1 MNRRDFMKSS
11 GVVALSHGVPRGLY
25 ANDAATALPP
35 EGGSSL
41 RVGFAERDITPDI
54 GMEMPG
60 DYLKNYFQGFHDRCK
75 VRVAV
80 FDDGATRVT
89 LVGVDAVGIPRVVV
103 QAARKQ
109 IENEC
114 GIPATA
120 VLVGAS
126 HSHSS
131 GPVTGVLPGQYDHA
145 PAFVQH
151 LAYDMSTAADRGF
164 MKRVENQIAGAVSEA
179 NDTLVE
185 ARCGVGTGHEDKV
198 AFNRRF
204 RMKNGMTY
212 THPGHGNPD
221 IIDYAGP
228 TDPQVG
234 VIGAWDTK
242 GRLLGCIVNYTCHA
256 TTNPGSG
263 ADISANWIYFM
274 EEAIQGAMGREVPV
288 VFLQGAAGDVTQVD
302 NLNPYQDPSREEWAQ
317 LVGGRVGAEAAKVLW
332 TIVPGTLSP
341 LDAHSKIL
349 HIKRR
354 VPSQEH
360 VQRAYELVKQDI
372 KTVGKTDWAFAKE
385 TVMLD
390 ALLKTEPVAEVEVQ
404 AIQIGPAVFVS
415 NPAELF
421 CQYGLDLKAKS
432 HFPHTYV
439 VSYADGTVGYVPTEE
454 AFGPHGGGYETRL
467 TSHSNLEVTAGT
479 QMEEAGLELVARMT
493 PGPVPTRPKSSIPG
507 GKEKGNWGNTPWP
520 YGDVAPQLN

>member
-1 MNRRDFMKSS
+1 
-11 GVVALSHGVPRGLY
+11 
-25 ANDAATALPP
+25 
-35 EGGSSL
+35 
-41 RVGFAERDITPDI
+41 VGFAERDITPDV

-60 DYLKNYFQGFHDRCK
+60 GYMKSYFEGFHDRCK

-80 FDDGATRVT
+80 FNDGATRVA
-89 LVGVDAVGIPRVVV
+89 LVGVDAGGIPRVVV

-109 IENEC
+109 IQEKC
-114 GIPATA
+114 GIPPVA

-131 GPVTGVLPGQYDHA
+131 GPVEGVLPGQYDHA

-151 LAYDMSTAADRGF
+151 LAYDMSTMADAGF
-164 MKRVENQIAGAVSEA
+164 MKRVVEQIAGAVSEA
-179 NDTLVE
+179 NDTLVG
-185 ARCGVGTGHEDKV
+185 ARCGVGTGSENQV
-198 AFNRRF
+198 AFNRRL
-204 RMKNGMTY
+204 RMKNGLTY

-274 EEAIQGAMGREVPV
+274 EEAIRGAMGAEVPV
-288 VFLQGAAGDVTQVD
+288 IFLQGAAGDVTQVD
-302 NLNPYQDPSREEWAQ
+302 NLSPYQDPPGEQWAQ
-317 LVGGRVGAEAAKVLW
+317 LVGGRVGAEAAKTLW
-332 TIVPGTLSP
+332 TMVQGNLMP
-341 LDAHSKIL
+341 LDAQSKVL

-360 VQRAYELVKQDI
+360 VQRANDLVKQDI
-372 KTVGKTDWAFAKE
+372 KVVGETDWAFAKE

-390 ALLKTEPVAEVEVQ
+390 ALLKTEPVAEVEAQ
-404 AIQIGPAVFVS
+404 AIQIGPVVFVS

-432 HFPHTYV
+432 HFPQTYV
-439 VSYADGTVGYVPTEE
+439 VSYANGTVGYVPTEE

-467 TSHSNLEVTAGT
+467 STASNLEVTAGT
-479 QMEEAGLELVARMT
+479 QMVEAGLELVARMK
-493 PGPVPTRPKSSIPG
+493 PGPVPTRPKASSSG
-507 GKEKGNWGNTPWP
+507 GKENRTWNTNHPWP
-520 YGDVAPQLN
+520 YGDVPPQLD